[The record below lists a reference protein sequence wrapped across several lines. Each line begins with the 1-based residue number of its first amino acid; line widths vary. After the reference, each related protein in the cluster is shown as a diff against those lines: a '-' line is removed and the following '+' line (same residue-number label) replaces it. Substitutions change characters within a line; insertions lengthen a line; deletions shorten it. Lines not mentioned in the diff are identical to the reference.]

1 MPNIVIPCTRCRYL
15 LEFRPVDSLVVCPCG
30 CALPDEIRRRS
41 DSGFF
46 GRLFWRKKRIAAPAG
61 RINSG
66 ERSVT

>member
-15 LEFRPVDSLVVCPCG
+15 LKFRPVDSLVVCPG
-30 CALPDEIRRRS
+30 CRMKSAAAPTA
-41 DSGFF
+41 DSLADFSE
-46 GRLFWRKKRIAAPAG
+46 RKERIAAPAG

>member
-15 LEFRPVDSLVVCPCG
+15 LEFRPVDSLVVCPCC

-46 GRLFWRKKRIAAPAG
+46 GRLF
-61 RINSG
+61 
-66 ERSVT
+66 